1 MAHIDIASMIGSA
14 VPQPLRTSGHLACWY
29 VMVDGV
35 QRSGPFLS
43 RDQACDAKRRFEPRP
58 H

>member
-14 VPQPLRTSGHLACWY
+14 VPAPLRSSGHLACWY

-43 RDQACDAKRRFEPRP
+43 RDQADDAKRRFEPRP